1 MNDLIIISK
10 YILNLIISTLNK
22 KNIIIYKL
30 MIYGHYIGYDNYAYK
45 KKMSQSKSTK
55 VVWKSKRQPLK
66 LCL

>member
-10 YILNLIISTLNK
+10 YILNLIISILNT

-45 KKMSQSKSTK
+45 NKCHNQK
-55 VVWKSKRQPLK
+55 VLR
-66 LCL
+66 

>member
-1 MNDLIIISK
+1 MNNLIIISK

-45 KKMSQSKSTK
+45 KKCHNQK
-55 VVWKSKRQPLK
+55 VLR
-66 LCL
+66 